1 MEVWKQGRGNPAS
14 MCIVIEVLFSSVRD
28 WRHTSVVRWSK
39 KLRQFEAGHVLGEIK
54 DFLRNSFSLEGLDP
68 VLAEG
73 LSALARPMNIQTGAI
88 LFENGDPGNGCY
100 AVLDGS
106 LKVSILSVDGDEQL
120 LAVLGPGDLVGELAL
135 LDGRPRSAT
144 VSALK
149 KASLAFIDK
158 AAFER
163 FSDENPAVY
172 RHMLSIVGKRLRH
185 ANDALA
191 ARSFLPLP
199 GRVAQTLLQLS
210 ETFGKP
216 LDDGR
221 VLIHYKLSQADIANM
236 AGAARENVSRV
247 LNDWKRA
254 GTISRISGY
263 YCLEQVDILEQAA
276 TL

>member
-1 MEVWKQGRGNPAS
+1 MSEVQ
-14 MCIVIEVLFSSVRD
+14 
-28 WRHTSVVRWSK
+28 H
-39 KLRQFEAGHVLGEIK
+39 
-54 DFLRNSFSLEGLDP
+54 FLRNSFSLEGLSPD
-68 VLAEG
+68 LAEQ
-73 LSALARPMNIQTGAI
+73 LASLARPMKIPAGTI

-100 AVLDGS
+100 AVLEGS
-106 LKVSILSVDGDEQL
+106 LKVSILSVEGDEQL

-149 KASLAFIDK
+149 EARLAFIDK

-163 FSDENPAVY
+163 FADENPAVY
-172 RHMLSIVGKRLRH
+172 RHMLAIVSKRLRH
-185 ANDALA
+185 SNDVLA

-210 ETFGKP
+210 ETFGKT

-236 AGAARENVSRV
+236 SGAARENVSRV
-247 LNDWKRA
+247 LNDWRRC

-263 YCLEQVDILEQAA
+263 YCLEKPDLLRDAA

>member
-1 MEVWKQGRGNPAS
+1 
-14 MCIVIEVLFSSVRD
+14 
-28 WRHTSVVRWSK
+28 
-39 KLRQFEAGHVLGEIK
+39 
-54 DFLRNSFSLEGLDP
+54 
-68 VLAEG
+68 
-73 LSALARPMNIQTGAI
+73 
-88 LFENGDPGNGCY
+88 
-100 AVLDGS
+100 
-106 LKVSILSVDGDEQL
+106 
-120 LAVLGPGDLVGELAL
+120 
-135 LDGRPRSAT
+135 T

-149 KASLAFIDK
+149 AAQLAFIDK

-163 FSDENPAVY
+163 FADENPAVY
-172 RHMLSIVGKRLRH
+172 RHMLSIVGKRLRQ
-185 ANDALA
+185 ANDVLA

-254 GTISRISGY
+254 GIISRISGY
-263 YCLEQVDILEQAA
+263 YCLEQPEWLKQAA
-276 TL
+276 AL

>member
-1 MEVWKQGRGNPAS
+1 MA
-14 MCIVIEVLFSSVRD
+14 
-28 WRHTSVVRWSK
+28 
-39 KLRQFEAGHVLGEIK
+39 EIK
-54 DFLRNSFSLEGLDP
+54 DFLKNSFSLEGLDEDLT
-68 VLAEG
+68 VE
-73 LSALARPMNIQTGAI
+73 LSRLARSIKLASGAI
-88 LFENGDPGNGCY
+88 LFENGDPGNGFY
-100 AVLDGS
+100 AVVEGS

-149 KASLAFIDK
+149 EAQLAFVDK

-163 FSDENPAVY
+163 FADEKPAVY

-185 ANDALA
+185 ANDVLA

-199 GRVAQTLLQLS
+199 GRVAQTLLQLA

-221 VLIHYKLSQADIANM
+221 MLIHYKLSQADIANM
-236 AGAARENVSRV
+236 SGAARENVSRV
-247 LNDWKRA
+247 LNDWKRS

-263 YCLEQVDILEQAA
+263 YCLEDPELLEQAS

>member
-1 MEVWKQGRGNPAS
+1 MA
-14 MCIVIEVLFSSVRD
+14 
-28 WRHTSVVRWSK
+28 
-39 KLRQFEAGHVLGEIK
+39 EIK
-54 DFLRNSFSLEGLDP
+54 DFLKNSFSLQGLDDE
-68 VLAEG
+68 LTAG
-73 LSALARPMNIQTGAI
+73 LSSLARPMKISAGTT

-100 AVLDGS
+100 AVLEGS
-106 LKVSILSVDGDEQL
+106 MKVSLLSVDGDEQL

-149 KASLAFIDK
+149 DAQLAFIDK

-163 FSDENPAVY
+163 FADENPAVY
-172 RHMLSIVGKRLRH
+172 RHMLAIVGKRLRH
-185 ANDALA
+185 ANDVLA

-210 ETFGKP
+210 ETFGKQ

-221 VLIHYKLSQADIANM
+221 MLIHYKLSQADIANM
-236 AGAARENVSRV
+236 SGAARENVSRV
-247 LNDWKRA
+247 LNDWKRS

-263 YCLEQVDILEQAA
+263 YCLEDVKFLEQAA

>member
-1 MEVWKQGRGNPAS
+1 MSEVQ
-14 MCIVIEVLFSSVRD
+14 
-28 WRHTSVVRWSK
+28 H
-39 KLRQFEAGHVLGEIK
+39 
-54 DFLRNSFSLEGLDP
+54 FLRNSFSLEGLSAD
-68 VLAEG
+68 LAEQ
-73 LSALARPMNIQTGAI
+73 LASLARPMKIPAGTI

-100 AVLDGS
+100 AVLEGS
-106 LKVSILSVDGDEQL
+106 LKVSILSVEGDEQL

-149 KASLAFIDK
+149 EARLAFIDK

-163 FSDENPAVY
+163 FADENPAVY
-172 RHMLSIVGKRLRH
+172 RHMLAIVSKRLRH
-185 ANDALA
+185 SNDVLA

-210 ETFGKP
+210 ETFGKT

-236 AGAARENVSRV
+236 SGAARENVSRV
-247 LNDWKRA
+247 LNDWRRC

-263 YCLEQVDILEQAA
+263 YCLEKPDLLRDAA

>member
-1 MEVWKQGRGNPAS
+1 MAKIQ
-14 MCIVIEVLFSSVRD
+14 
-28 WRHTSVVRWSK
+28 
-39 KLRQFEAGHVLGEIK
+39 
-54 DFLRNSFSLEGLDP
+54 DFLRNSFSLEGLSED
-68 VLAEG
+68 LALE
-73 LSALARPMNIQTGAI
+73 LSKLARPMKISAGTI
-88 LFENGDPGNGCY
+88 LFETGDPGNGCY
-100 AVLDGS
+100 AVLEGS

-149 KASLAFIDK
+149 EAQLAFVDK
-158 AAFER
+158 SAFER
-163 FSDENPAVY
+163 FADQNPAVY
-172 RHMLSIVGKRLRH
+172 RHMLCIVGKRLRH
-185 ANDALA
+185 ANDVLA

-210 ETFGKP
+210 DTFGKT

-236 AGAARENVSRV
+236 SGAARENVSRV
-247 LNDWKRA
+247 LNEWKRC

-263 YCLEQVDILEQAA
+263 YCLEQPKVLEQAA

>member
-1 MEVWKQGRGNPAS
+1 MKN
-14 MCIVIEVLFSSVRD
+14 RD
-28 WRHTSVVRWSK
+28 LGVVVPGLQAGPGSRCRWGYWTVAEF
-39 KLRQFEAGHVLGEIK
+39 RQFLQ
-54 DFLRNSFSLEGLDP
+54 NSFSLEGLPDDLSLG
-68 VLAEG
+68 LAR
-73 LSALARPMNIQTGAI
+73 LARPMKLGDGAI
-88 LFENGDPGNGCY
+88 LFEAGDPGNGCY
-100 AVLDGS
+100 AIMEGS
-106 LKVSILSVDGDEQL
+106 LRVSLLSVEGDEQL

-144 VSALK
+144 VTVLK
-149 KASLAFIDK
+149 QTQLAFIDK

-163 FSDENPAVY
+163 FADENPAVY
-172 RHMLSIVGKRLRH
+172 RHMLSIVGQRLRQ
-185 ANDALA
+185 ANDVLA

-199 GRVAQTLLQLS
+199 GRVAQSLLQLS
-210 ETFGKP
+210 ETFGKS

-221 VLIHYKLSQADIANM
+221 ILIHYKLSQADIANM

-263 YCLEQVDILEQAA
+263 YCLEKPDVLTRAA

>member
-1 MEVWKQGRGNPAS
+1 MADLQ
-14 MCIVIEVLFSSVRD
+14 
-28 WRHTSVVRWSK
+28 
-39 KLRQFEAGHVLGEIK
+39 
-54 DFLRNSFSLEGLDP
+54 DFLKNSFSLEGLSPD
-68 VLAEG
+68 LAQELAG
-73 LSALARPMNIQTGAI
+73 LARSMSINAGAI

-100 AVLDGS
+100 AVLEGS
-106 LKVSILSVDGDEQL
+106 LKVSILSIDGDEQL

-149 KASLAFIDK
+149 AAELAFIEK

-163 FSDENPAVY
+163 FADANPAVY
-172 RHMLSIVGKRLRH
+172 RHMLSIVGKRLRQ
-185 ANDALA
+185 ANDVLA

-199 GRVAQTLLQLS
+199 GRVAQTLLQLA

-247 LNDWKRA
+247 LNDWKRS

-263 YCLEQVDILEQAA
+263 YCLEQPKLLEQAA

>member
-1 MEVWKQGRGNPAS
+1 MA
-14 MCIVIEVLFSSVRD
+14 
-28 WRHTSVVRWSK
+28 
-39 KLRQFEAGHVLGEIK
+39 EIK
-54 DFLRNSFSLEGLDP
+54 DFLKNSFSLQGLDDE
-68 VLAEG
+68 LTEG
-73 LSALARPMNIQTGAI
+73 LSLLARPMKISAGTT

-100 AVLDGS
+100 AVLEGS
-106 LKVSILSVDGDEQL
+106 MKVSLLSVDGDEQL

-149 KASLAFIDK
+149 DAQLAFIDK

-163 FSDENPAVY
+163 FADENPAVY
-172 RHMLSIVGKRLRH
+172 RHMLAIVGKRLRH
-185 ANDALA
+185 ANDVLA

-210 ETFGKP
+210 ETFGKQ

-221 VLIHYKLSQADIANM
+221 MLIHYKLSQADIANM
-236 AGAARENVSRV
+236 SGAARENVSRV
-247 LNDWKRA
+247 LNDWKRS

-263 YCLEQVDILEQAA
+263 YCLEDVKFLEQAA

>member
-1 MEVWKQGRGNPAS
+1 MA
-14 MCIVIEVLFSSVRD
+14 
-28 WRHTSVVRWSK
+28 
-39 KLRQFEAGHVLGEIK
+39 EIK
-54 DFLRNSFSLEGLDP
+54 DFLKNSFSLQGLDDE
-68 VLAEG
+68 LTAG
-73 LSALARPMNIQTGAI
+73 LSLLARPMKISAGTT

-100 AVLDGS
+100 AVLEGS
-106 LKVSILSVDGDEQL
+106 MKVSLLSVDGDEQL

-149 KASLAFIDK
+149 DAQLAFIDK

-163 FSDENPAVY
+163 FADENPAVY
-172 RHMLSIVGKRLRH
+172 RHMLAIVGKRLRH
-185 ANDALA
+185 ANDVLA

-210 ETFGKP
+210 ETFGKQ

-221 VLIHYKLSQADIANM
+221 MLIHYKLSQADIANM
-236 AGAARENVSRV
+236 SGAARENVSRV
-247 LNDWKRA
+247 LNDWKRS

-263 YCLEQVDILEQAA
+263 YCLEDVKFLEQAA

>member
-1 MEVWKQGRGNPAS
+1 MNGYTRWQGE
-14 MCIVIEVLFSSVRD
+14 CV
-28 WRHTSVVRWSK
+28 T
-39 KLRQFEAGHVLGEIK
+39 EIK
-54 DFLRNSFSLEGLDP
+54 DFLKNSFSLEGLDP
-68 VLAEG
+68 ELAVG
-73 LSALARPMNIQTGAI
+73 LSRLARAMKIPAGTI

-100 AVLDGS
+100 AVLEGS
-106 LKVSILSVDGDEQL
+106 LKVSLLSVDGDEQL

-144 VSALK
+144 VIALK
-149 KASLAFIDK
+149 EAHVAFIDK
-158 AAFER
+158 AAFQR

-185 ANDALA
+185 ANDVLA

-199 GRVAQTLLQLS
+199 GRVAQALLQLS

-216 LDDGR
+216 LENGR

-247 LNDWKRA
+247 LNDWKRS

-263 YCLEQVDILEQAA
+263 YCLEQVEFLQQAS

>member
-1 MEVWKQGRGNPAS
+1 MA
-14 MCIVIEVLFSSVRD
+14 
-28 WRHTSVVRWSK
+28 
-39 KLRQFEAGHVLGEIK
+39 EIQE
-54 DFLRNSFSLEGLDP
+54 FLRNSFSLEGLSLE
-68 VLAEG
+68 LAEQ
-73 LSALARPMNIQTGAI
+73 LAALARPMKIPAGTI

-100 AVLDGS
+100 AVLVGS
-106 LKVSILSVDGDEQL
+106 LKVSLLSIDGDEQL

-149 KASLAFIDK
+149 AAELAFIEK
-158 AAFER
+158 ACFER
-163 FSDENPAVY
+163 FADENPAVY
-172 RHMLSIVGKRLRH
+172 RHMLSIVGKRLRQ
-185 ANDALA
+185 ANDVLA

-199 GRVAQTLLQLS
+199 GRVAQALLQLS

-263 YCLEQVDILEQAA
+263 YCLEQPDLLKQAA